1 MEAEEVRSATSA
13 VRPVT
18 LLATA
23 PRLVVMEMVAS
34 LADVEAIAV
43 VELAVKPA
51 TLVAVSDTCLATA
64 RRARNAITVSPC
76 PKYPAFVRSQY

>member
-1 MEAEEVRSATSA
+1 MQVEEVRSATSA

-18 LLATA
+18 LLAIA
-23 PRLVVMEMVAS
+23 PRLVVMAS

-76 PKYPAFVRSQY
+76 PKSPAFFRSQY